1 MPGTLYLI
9 PNTLGTTEA
18 APGALNHIIPTNV
31 QALTAR
37 LDYFVAENAK
47 TARGFLKLI
56 AIDHPLAKP
65 LQEIEIAELNVNTP
79 PAALTGLLAPLLA
92 GRDCGLV
99 SEAGVPA
106 VADPGADLVRLAHQ
120 HGITVK
126 PLVGPSSLLLA
137 VMASGLNGQS
147 FAFNGYLPT
156 DAALRTKRIKEL
168 EQRSSSREA
177 DPVADRDAISQRRHA
192 RGAGGRL
199 PAGDADLRRDRPE
212 LADGIDPHAERGE
225 VEGIAGG
232 GQGAR
237 LPQEADRVSVLGIAS
252 HCGNRK
258 RFPQHVI
265 PRRRESMLSARNRWH
280 PYSTQRLT
288 PSRERRAEGSD
299 IASGLPGPAR

>member
-1 MPGTLYLI
+1 MTGTLYLI
-9 PNTLGTTEA
+9 PNTLGATEA
-18 APGALNHIIPTNV
+18 LAHVIPEHV

-47 TARGFLKLI
+47 TARAFLKLI
-56 AIDHPLAKP
+56 AIGHPLAKP

-79 PAALTGLLAPLLA
+79 AAALAGLLAPLLA
-92 GRDCGLV
+92 GRDAGLV

-168 EQRSSSREA
+168 ENRSRSEKQTQLLIETPYRNGAMLEA
-177 DPVADRDAISQRRHA
+177 LVAGCQQSTLICVATDLSLPTESIRTLSGVKWKALLA
-192 RGAGGRL
+192 AGKAPDFHKKPTVFL
-199 PAGDADLRRDRPE
+199 L
-212 LADGIDPHAERGE
+212 LA
-225 VEGIAGG
+225 
-232 GQGAR
+232 QG
-237 LPQEADRVSVLGIAS
+237 
-252 HCGNRK
+252 
-258 RFPQHVI
+258 
-265 PRRRESMLSARNRWH
+265 
-280 PYSTQRLT
+280 
-288 PSRERRAEGSD
+288 
-299 IASGLPGPAR
+299 